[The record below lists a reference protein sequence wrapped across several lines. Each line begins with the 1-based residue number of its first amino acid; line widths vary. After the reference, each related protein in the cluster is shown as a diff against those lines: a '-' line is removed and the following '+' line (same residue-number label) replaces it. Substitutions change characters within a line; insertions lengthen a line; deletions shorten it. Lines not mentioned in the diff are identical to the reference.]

1 MLRGVCKL
9 APAVMLATEH
19 ACMHLFSRA
28 CAGGLELPLQV
39 APQCMLMVFG
49 VFGFCVVVFLCPC
62 RDFWRRGVR
71 VPGAWLF
78 PCPSACAGPI
88 FFGGRSGLGDPRLA
102 GLVPVSAFRSLFGP
116 RLGPAS
122 GYQLPLFDLSLS
134 VATHVPRRMGCGL
147 VLPRGTGGEEPSTH
161 RRGPLEGGRDT
172 PGFPQC
178 AAGQGS
184 VSPTIC
190 LASCLSCAIHAEP
203 LGGKS

>member
-1 MLRGVCKL
+1 MHAHGVWYVLVLRC
-9 APAVMLATEH
+9 
-19 ACMHLFSRA
+19 CFSV
-28 CAGGLELPLQV
+28 PLSW
-39 APQCMLMVFG
+39 
-49 VFGFCVVVFLCPC
+49 
-62 RDFWRRGVR
+62 DFWRRGVR

-88 FFGGRSGLGDPRLA
+88 FSEGGRGWATLGWPALCPSPLSARCL
-102 GLVPVSAFRSLFGP
+102 GRVSARRQLTSCPCSICPCRSP
-116 RLGPAS
+116 T
-122 GYQLPLFDLSLS
+122 Y
-134 VATHVPRRMGCGL
+134 VPRRMGCGL

-178 AAGQGS
+178 AAGECSGP
-184 VSPTIC
+184 PTIC